1 MVFGFWYQIMSR
13 ITVFLCQILCCE
25 SHSFWSHILTLQKAN
40 GAQKILESL
49 RNPYPSPCFN
59 RNGRRQTSSKTGSRH
74 FVPAQYWRNR
84 AIKRKLAITIHFNI
98 LGDNYIVGDGATS
111 GDGLLI
117 VISRDGVNPALLLL
131 KVVSDFLT
139 SLTDL
144 LLMIIMDIVVIFLQ
158 AGRN

>member
-1 MVFGFWYQIMSR
+1 MRHSR
-13 ITVFLCQILCCE
+13 L
-25 SHSFWSHILTLQKAN
+25 A
-40 GAQKILESL
+40 
-49 RNPYPSPCFN
+49 YPAPCFN
-59 RNGRRQTSSKTGSRH
+59 TDGRRQTCSKTVSRQ

-84 AIKRKLAITIHFNI
+84 AIKWKLTITIYFNI

-111 GDGLLI
+111 GYGLLI

-131 KVVSDFLT
+131 KVVGDFLT

-158 AGRN
+158 AGRNWKILTIKKGHDASQQLTIIFSSNLYSCFV